1 MLKFLKGF
9 KTWAIAP
16 PSCSIACAPL
26 TVRELLS
33 SLSRTETSVKGSRE
47 MKLQLDYLTRQ
58 EIHCSANN
66 EQIQQQKSINN
77 CPNFACNQT

>member
-16 PSCSIACAPL
+16 RSFPISCAPL
-26 TVRELLS
+26 IVRELLS
-33 SLSRTETSVKGSRE
+33 ILSRTETYVKGRRE

-58 EIHCSANN
+58 EIHCYANN
-66 EQIQQQKSINN
+66 EQKFKNLFS
-77 CPNFACNQT
+77 FG